1 MGNESTD
8 LNKSNP
14 VIETNSEKVKEEE
27 FQIIKNN
34 IIYNIKL
41 ILEKSALLEKVEII
55 VSFVLN
61 NSFHIYKA
69 YLDKF
74 LEIEK
79 LSDHKEIYQ
88 NLIKEIKGEKLEIIH
103 EGNNDKYILV
113 KIVFNNEIKTI
124 KLLKAG
130 VDNKIIINN
139 LIKNYTSLENK
150 YIQLKKEFEN
160 YKENQPMELDDE
172 NDSPD
177 YEVFDD
183 NNNNNIYNKNTIFE
197 RGDENHIVLDTT
209 SKIRCM
215 LNLNKIIYKENNE
228 NKYLN
233 LIGLG
238 MSNDRIILID
248 INTMKIHQEIFTT
261 NTVYSLAQFKDD
273 SNYLICSL
281 SNGQMIIY
289 ILKENKYEE
298 FQVLEKPPE
307 IKKDEINKV
316 ITLSDGNIAT
326 AERGAVSIWK
336 PKMEEGQKK
345 FEFFK
350 ELKTN
355 NDTCQ
360 LLEVNPEIFVCAIY
374 RSKVINIY
382 KNDGIEFPLL
392 GQITDA
398 HSHGSNSNAM
408 TKINDNI
415 FCSGGDNCC
424 IYIVSVEPVQLIQKI
439 ILQEEDEIK
448 YNNYIRFLH
457 NSNDGFIFTSFGEGI
472 IQYKI
477 IKDEDNNYITL
488 EKFDDIEDGKNNSSI
503 TTTKDGKIF
512 YSQINEQIQ
521 DKTNLFLTKYKQLN
535 E

>member
-1 MGNESTD
+1 
-8 LNKSNP
+8 
-14 VIETNSEKVKEEE
+14 
-27 FQIIKNN
+27 
-34 IIYNIKL
+34 
-41 ILEKSALLEKVEII
+41 
-55 VSFVLN
+55 
-61 NSFHIYKA
+61 
-69 YLDKF
+69 
-74 LEIEK
+74 
-79 LSDHKEIYQ
+79 
-88 NLIKEIKGEKLEIIH
+88 LEIIH

-183 NNNNNIYNKNTIFE
+183 NIYNKNTIFE

-209 SKIRCM
+209 SKIWCM

-261 NTVYSLAQFKDD
+261 NTVYSLAQFKDY

-298 FQVLEKPPE
+298 FQVLEKPQG
-307 IKKDEINKV
+307 IRRGEINKV

-350 ELKTN
+350 ELIN
-355 NDTCQ
+355 DGDTCQ
-360 LLEVNPEIFVCAIY
+360 LLEVNPQIFTCAIHSS
-374 RSKVINIY
+374 RIILIY
-382 KNDGIEFPLL
+382 QNDGNEYPLL
-392 GQITDA
+392 GKIRDIE
-398 HSHGSNSNAM
+398 SHGYNSNGM
-408 TKINDNI
+408 VKINDNI
-415 FCSGGDNCC
+415 FFLAGKQGN
-424 IYIVSVEPVQLIQKI
+424 IYVVSVMPIQVIQKI
-439 ILQEEDEIK
+439 MLK
-448 YNNYIRFLH
+448 KGGLGYVHFLH
-457 NSNDGFIFTSFGEGI
+457 NS
-472 IQYKI
+472 K
-477 IKDEDNNYITL
+477 
-488 EKFDDIEDGKNNSSI
+488 
-503 TTTKDGKIF
+503 
-512 YSQINEQIQ
+512 
-521 DKTNLFLTKYKQLN
+521 
-535 E
+535 